1 VAIISPA
8 GGGHKRFPVAD
19 LGERTRMATK
29 ASTPARSP
37 FQRVIDALEAFYGR
51 PKPPAVTDPF
61 EQVLWENVAYLASD
75 ERRAQAWKR
84 FKTEVG
90 TKPAQILKAARSKLA
105 SIGKA
110 GIVPSITA
118 DKLRKIAEIAVEEF
132 DGDLKPVLKLPLA
145 QAKKALRK
153 FPSIG
158 EPGAEKILLFSGS
171 HPVLALDSN
180 GLRVLLRLGFG
191 RQDKSYNKSYRC
203 AQEAVAPGLSTDA
216 PWLTRAHQLLRRHG
230 QELCKTNH
238 PHCDACPLRNACAY
252 ASRQGKKGR
261 LTTAVPASATA
272 ILTAKQVEQIRQR
285 LRTERGGGR

>member
-1 VAIISPA
+1 
-8 GGGHKRFPVAD
+8 
-19 LGERTRMATK
+19 MATK
-29 ASTPARSP
+29 PAAPGRSP
-37 FQRVIDALEAFYGR
+37 LRRVIDALEALYGR
-51 PKPPAVTDPF
+51 QKSPAVTDPL

-105 SIGKA
+105 DIGKA
-110 GIVPSITA
+110 GIVPAITA

-158 EPGAEKILLFSGS
+158 EPGAEKILVFAGS

-191 RQDKSYNKSYRC
+191 QQDKNYTKSYRS
-203 AQEAVAPGLSTDA
+203 AQEAVAPGLPLDTA
-216 PWLTRAHQLLRRHG
+216 WLTRAHQLLRRHG

-238 PHCDACPLRNACAY
+238 PRCDACPLRKACPY
-252 ASRQGKKGR
+252 TSSRQGKKSR
-261 LTTAVPASATA
+261 A
-272 ILTAKQVEQIRQR
+272 
-285 LRTERGGGR
+285 

>member
-1 VAIISPA
+1 
-8 GGGHKRFPVAD
+8 
-19 LGERTRMATK
+19 MATK
-29 ASTPARSP
+29 ASAPARSP
-37 FQRVIDALEAFYGR
+37 FQRVIGALEAFYGR
-51 PKPPAVTDPF
+51 PKPPAVRDPF
-61 EQVLWENVAYLASD
+61 EQVLWENVAYLAND

-84 FKTEVG
+84 FKSEVG
-90 TKPAQILKAARSKLA
+90 TKPAQILKAARSKLLD
-105 SIGKA
+105 IGKA
-110 GIVPSITA
+110 GIVPFLTA

-132 DGDLKPVLKLPLA
+132 DGDLRPVLKLPLP

-191 RQDKSYNKSYRC
+191 KEGKTYAKSYRC
-203 AQEAVAPGLSTDA
+203 AQEAVAPGLTLDA

-238 PHCDACPLRNACAY
+238 PRCEACPLQADCAY
-252 ASRQGKKGR
+252 FRAGPSPSG
-261 LTTAVPASATA
+261 S
-272 ILTAKQVEQIRQR
+272 
-285 LRTERGGGR
+285 GGA